1 MPKGMARSS
10 LFGEIWDSEMGARRK
25 GDRRKRIRQARRSI
39 PTRRTRA
46 ISVIGQMDE
55 FFSRAWS
62 QLLARPTGPFQ
73 FRFILQP
80 LMAVILGVRAGMK
93 DARTHRSP
101 YFQRLRDEPSERGA
115 LLRSGL
121 KDVGRL
127 FFIAVVLD
135 CVYQVIE
142 IRWIY
147 PLQAVIVGFV
157 LAVIPYAGVRGP
169 ANRLANR
176 MIVRRD

>member
-1 MPKGMARSS
+1 
-10 LFGEIWDSEMGARRK
+10 
-25 GDRRKRIRQARRSI
+25 
-39 PTRRTRA
+39 
-46 ISVIGQMDE
+46 MDE
-55 FFSRAWS
+55 IFSRAWN

-73 FRFILQP
+73 FRFIMQP
-80 LMAVILGVRAGMK
+80 LVAVVLGIRAGMK
-93 DARTHRSP
+93 DAKTHHTP
-101 YFQRLRDEPSERGA
+101 YLQRLQNEPSERTA
-115 LLRSGL
+115 LIRSGL

-127 FFIAVVLD
+127 FLIAVVLD
-135 CVYQVIE
+135 CIYQVIE